1 MKRTII
7 AMTITLGLA
16 CSSGTSLAQD
26 QSQAANLQN
35 VTVTAPPGQYETYV
49 VDLNPDYGLEV
60 RVGSTHSQYM
70 QAQRATDR
78 SEALRKQGMAQSPFV
93 AVAIDNSSG
102 PGLARQVQLV
112 DGAQNTLAIVNVYC
126 HHVARSDGKRCQVV
140 SEPVSTNA
148 YSQRL
153 ASREV
158 RPVLLAQ
165 IRQGRPH

>member
-49 VDLNPDYGLEV
+49 VNLNPDYGLEV

-102 PGLARQVQLV
+102 PGLARQVQLF
-112 DGAQNTLAIVNVYC
+112 DRAQNTLAIVNVYC
-126 HHVARSDGKRCQVV
+126 RHVVRADGKRCQLI
-140 SEPVSTNA
+140 SQQVSTNA
-148 YSQRL
+148 SSQRL
-153 ASREV
+153 ASIEV
-158 RPVLLAQ
+158 GRLSLAQ
-165 IRQGRPH
+165 TQQGRPH